1 LLLPRL
7 LCDEIPWAHLIAL
20 LADHAKISV
29 GDLSRDNDIEA
40 VAEQTLI
47 KAP

>member
-1 LLLPRL
+1 LHR
-7 LCDEIPWAHLIAL
+7 WLIMQ
-20 LADHAKISV
+20 KYSV

-40 VAEQTLI
+40 VAAQTLI